1 MRTCNPHGESNGFGS
16 RSATT
21 SASTGSEEV
30 ERSRRRNAEQRR
42 AFGKRWAEYVPT
54 HDDEEWSRRQ
64 NTPIDARLETA
75 TEVARRGDTDP
86 VAFVEARDRHR
97 TDPRRGIET
106 HRNRTS
112 CEGVR

>member
-1 MRTCNPHGESNGFGS
+1 MRTSSPHEESNGFRS

-21 SASTGSEEV
+21 CASTGSEEV

-75 TEVARRGDTDP
+75 TEVARHGDTNP

-112 CEGVR
+112 CKGVR

>member
-1 MRTCNPHGESNGFGS
+1 MRTSNPHGESNGFRS

-30 ERSRRRNAEQRR
+30 ERSRRRNAEERR
-42 AFGKRWAEYVPT
+42 AFGKRWADYVPT

-64 NTPIDARLETA
+64 NMPIDARLETA
-75 TEVARRGDTDP
+75 TEVARHGDTNP

-97 TDPRRGIET
+97 THPRRGIET